1 MERLTGTKNLLI
13 IAHRGASSKAPEN
26 TLIAYETAW
35 KHLADAIE
43 IDLRKTKDGVL
54 VCAHDNNFNR
64 VSGSEKNISESS
76 YKLLSEIDIGSWKGK
91 KFKDERVPKL
101 EDVLNKIPKGKKIFI
116 EVKGVIKNL
125 DKLSKLILKSN
136 LKKTQIHFLCYLP
149 SVVKNIKKNFP
160 DQKATLNLIPSLF
173 NYDED
178 RIKKEIVKSN
188 SDGISLQIDSKES
201 IKLVEKLKKE
211 RFFVLSWTVNYKRF
225 MKKLIKAKVDGI
237 ITDHPKKLATI
248 LGRVNE

>member
-35 KHLADAIE
+35 EHLADAIE

-91 KFKDERVPKL
+91 EYKDER
-101 EDVLNKIPKGKKIFI
+101 
-116 EVKGVIKNL
+116 
-125 DKLSKLILKSN
+125 
-136 LKKTQIHFLCYLP
+136 
-149 SVVKNIKKNFP
+149 
-160 DQKATLNLIPSLF
+160 
-173 NYDED
+173 
-178 RIKKEIVKSN
+178 
-188 SDGISLQIDSKES
+188 
-201 IKLVEKLKKE
+201 
-211 RFFVLSWTVNYKRF
+211 W
-225 MKKLIKAKVDGI
+225 
-237 ITDHPKKLATI
+237 
-248 LGRVNE
+248 